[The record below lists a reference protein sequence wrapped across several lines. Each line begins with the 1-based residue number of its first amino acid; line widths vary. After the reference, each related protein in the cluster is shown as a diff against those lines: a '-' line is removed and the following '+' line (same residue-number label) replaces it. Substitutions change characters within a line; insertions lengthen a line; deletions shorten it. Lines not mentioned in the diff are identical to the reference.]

1 MIIAEV
7 GLNTCCDMDK
17 TIKTIDEVKKE

>member
-17 TIKTIDEVKKE
+17 TITTIDEVKK